1 MKIFLTILVF
11 TLQIFGSNNSEV
23 PQKYKNEIRIYE
35 PANKLITIKNDLKIK
50 GRVKPGIKVFV
61 ENKEV
66 ELDNNNQFYYSM
78 NLTKLGKQE
87 IKIEFQTSNDKFSV
101 IRNIIKLKNPKSVIM
116 TQKEL
121 AFINTKYTS
130 PRIKK
135 LSLSNTFKKD
145 EFAYFL
151 DKIKITNSYTEKKVN
166 NLNKIKNYKTE
177 IQETVNS
184 NILAVNSRGN
194 FNPNAEVNRL
204 FFLAGIAKAL
214 EYKESNTKYSE
225 IEKYKNKW
233 LYKFLKIGLDKKI
246 ITVSDLKKI
255 REPLNH
261 AEFIKLAV
269 KIPELEEKINNEL
282 AFENTVI
289 KKENK
294 QIKKAAQ
301 KDQLTTIKILNV
313 YNKTSTSKEIRG
325 IVQPA
330 KSFVLNWRKVVPNQS
345 GYFTA
350 KIPANQEVLKL
361 NFGNEVI
368 AQELKANLDDKKVVA
383 QKKQPELIENTER
396 LDIKR
401 ENGIEPYNDLSS
413 HWIKAIANELKL
425 EGKLDN
431 TDQFEPN
438 KKITRA
444 DLARYLVNIN
454 NLSSNNS
461 ETGKFSDIPKTNK
474 NYKYIN
480 VVVSNK
486 LLNGMTKTTFS
497 PNGNVTKIQAII
509 AASRLLPDSKKYENI
524 KLPYNDIGKYK
535 WAKSSLQKAYYY
547 KIISK
552 SAKLFPKKTISNA
565 ELVSLLYKTS
575 KI

>member
-1 MKIFLTILVF
+1 MFTI
-11 TLQIFGSNNSEV
+11 QIFATNSTEV
-23 PQKYKNEIRIYE
+23 PQKYKNEVRIYE
-35 PANKLITIKNDLKIK
+35 PDNKLITIKNDLKIK
-50 GRVKPGIKVFV
+50 GRVKPGIKVLI
-61 ENKEV
+61 ENNEI
-66 ELDNNNQFYYSM
+66 ELDNNNQFDYNM
-78 NLTKLGKQE
+78 TLTKLGKQE
-87 IKIEFQTSNDKFSV
+87 VKIEFQSSGETFSV
-101 IRNIIKLKNPKSVIM
+101 IRNIIKLKNPKNVIM
-116 TQKEL
+116 SQKEL
-121 AFINTKYTS
+121 AFINTAYTS

-151 DKIKITNSYTEKKVN
+151 DKIKITDSFTEKKVN
-166 NLNKIKNYKTE
+166 NLNKIKNYKNE
-177 IQETVNS
+177 IQDTVNS

-214 EYKESNTKYSE
+214 EYEESNKNYNE

-255 REPLNH
+255 RDPLNH

-269 KIPELEEKINNEL
+269 KIPELEGKISNEL
-282 AFENTVI
+282 VFIDTKKSSDQNTI
-289 KKENK
+289 NK
-294 QIKKAAQ
+294 AVRSEKP
-301 KDQLTTIKILNV
+301 TTIKILNV
-313 YNKTSTSKEIRG
+313 YNQTATSKEIRG
-325 IVQPA
+325 VVQPV
-330 KSFVLNWRKVVPNQS
+330 KSFVLNWRKVIPNKS
-345 GYFTA
+345 GYFTV
-350 KIPANQEVLKL
+350 KVPASQDVLSL

-368 AQELKANLDDKKVVA
+368 AKELSPKFDNSKSIAKKETPKLISKAKTVEIKKSS
-383 QKKQPELIENTER
+383 
-396 LDIKR
+396 
-401 ENGIEPYNDLSS
+401 GIEPYNDLSS

-431 TDQFEPN
+431 TKEFEPN

-444 DLARYLVNIN
+444 ELARYLVNIN
-454 NLSSNNS
+454 SLSSNKAEPRRFN
-461 ETGKFSDIPKTNK
+461 DIPKTNQ

-486 LLNGMTKTTFS
+486 LLNGMTQTTFS

-524 KLPYNDIGKYK
+524 KLPYKDIEKYK

-552 SAKLFPKKTISNA
+552 SAQLFPKKTISNA